1 MDDNNKNNE
10 TQSQNVTKQ
19 EAPQELNTQ
28 EPKQEPRQEAKGP
41 EMVSVPKDQL
51 EKLMGLV
58 PAVEKLTK
66 DNEALMFAA
75 DRARMQAF
83 NERQQAPGNRTV
95 KLLTYVNE
103 NRVRKVILAWSKIKD
118 DVYKAPNGAWVE
130 DQIMEVIFED
140 DTKIQLPLLSFY
152 RNTADKIK
160 AEVLEDKGD
169 SFKVRT
175 VEGKEYLI
183 GKMFVN

>member
-1 MDDNNKNNE
+1 MADNNKDNE
-10 TQSQNVTKQ
+10 TQSQDVN
-19 EAPQELNTQ
+19 
-28 EPKQEPRQEAKGP
+28 KQEPQATQSTQNAKDQGSKEP
-41 EMVSVPKDQL
+41 EMVQVPKEQL
-51 EKLMGLV
+51 EKLMNLV
-58 PAVEKLTK
+58 PAVERLTK

-75 DRARMQAF
+75 DRARLQAF
-83 NERQQAPGNRTV
+83 NERGQTPGNRTV
-95 KLLTYVNE
+95 KLLTYVGE
-103 NRVRKVILAWSKIKD
+103 DRVRKVILAWSKIKD

-169 SFKVRT
+169 SFKVKT